1 MGKGGKSS
9 NIAEINI
16 NGIIYNDRKQ
26 IAEHLNDYFV
36 NIGPTLAAECECLSD
51 YGDLHRNST
60 DVNSKFNFHTITETN
75 ILKNLKNLKVSK
87 ATGADGIPAK
97 MLKLSCDV
105 IAPSLTYI
113 FNLSIS
119 TGVYVDDWKRAR
131 VIPVYKT
138 EDRTKCENYRPI
150 SILPII
156 SKLFEKEVF
165 GQLYQ
170 FSR

>member
-36 NIGPTLAAECECLSD
+36 NIGPTFAAECECLSD
-51 YGDLHRNST
+51 YEDSHRNST
-60 DVNSKFNFHTITETN
+60 DVNSKFNFYTITETN

-97 MLKLSCDV
+97 MLKLFCDI

-131 VIPVYKT
+131 VIPVY
-138 EDRTKCENYRPI
+138 
-150 SILPII
+150 
-156 SKLFEKEVF
+156 FF
-165 GQLYQ
+165 
-170 FSR
+170 